1 MQISGPLPAREIT
14 WLIMLKTKTPKCMYS
29 CMGSGQTSEV
39 QVAASSGYNNFILT
53 SNSEELITK
62 ITKKK

>member
-1 MQISGPLPAREIT
+1 
-14 WLIMLKTKTPKCMYS
+14 
-29 CMGSGQTSEV
+29 MGSGQTSEV